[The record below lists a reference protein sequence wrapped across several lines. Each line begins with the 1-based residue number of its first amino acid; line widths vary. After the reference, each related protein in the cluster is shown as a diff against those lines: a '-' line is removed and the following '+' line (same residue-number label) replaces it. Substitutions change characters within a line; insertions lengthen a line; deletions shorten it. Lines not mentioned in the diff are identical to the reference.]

1 MSVNLFLKHYL
12 LDYYLNII
20 MDFFSQEVEENNI
33 RTSYL
38 SVTYGIGFFA
48 VHIYLSTPF
57 EILVLNIN
65 RK

>member
-1 MSVNLFLKHYL
+1 
-12 LDYYLNII
+12 

-48 VHIYLSTPF
+48 VHICLSNFF

>member
-1 MSVNLFLKHYL
+1 
-12 LDYYLNII
+12 

-38 SVTYGIGFFA
+38 SVTYGIGFFT
-48 VHIYLSTPF
+48 VHICLSTSF

>member
-1 MSVNLFLKHYL
+1 
-12 LDYYLNII
+12 

-33 RTSYL
+33 RTLYL

-48 VHIYLSTPF
+48 VHICLSNSF